1 MMCGRVVI
9 TSGPTVEPIDPVR
22 YISNRSS
29 GKTGFQL
36 AEEAKKRGYGE
47 IIFITG
53 PSSYIPAGV
62 TVIKVETALQMQDQ
76 LLLYREAASVIIMA
90 AAVGDYRVECFY
102 PRKIKKNE
110 DRLVL
115 ELVKNP
121 DLLQQLG
128 QLKRPRQILVGFA
141 AETDH
146 ILENAIGKF
155 NKKNLDLLV
164 LNEISTT
171 NPAFEVDENQV
182 YFITASGARRLEKM
196 SKALLAVQ
204 IWDEIARVHVPL
216 SPTKK
221 VI

>member
-1 MMCGRVVI
+1 MMFGRVII

-36 AEEAKKRGYGE
+36 AEEAKRRGYGE

-53 PSSYIPAGV
+53 PSSFIPVGV
-62 TVIKVETALQMQDQ
+62 TVIAVETALQMQEQ
-76 LLLYREAASVIIMA
+76 LALYAKAAQVIVMA
-90 AAVGDYRVECFY
+90 AAVGDYRVQHVY
-102 PRKIKKNE
+102 PQKIKKNA

-128 QLKRPRQILVGFA
+128 QQKPPGQILVGFA

-146 ILENAIGKF
+146 ILENATLKF

-164 LNEISTT
+164 LNEISTL
-171 NPAFEVDENQV
+171 NPAFDVDENQV
-182 YFITASGARRLEKM
+182 YFVTSGGTRKLEKM
-196 SKALLAVQ
+196 SKALLSQQ
-204 IWDEIARVHVPL
+204 IWDEIE
-216 SPTKK
+216 KK
-221 VI
+221 RNDSKLKV